1 MGCLFLSGVPLDHE
15 EGSLLGGAS
24 SGESSI
30 SKNPPAKS
38 MTNSV
43 LKACAAATVMTTPVL
58 AELFIYEPFGYMP
71 TTEANDGRFFGDSS
85 QPYDTGLGLGAWS
98 HRDAGGNGTPNG
110 TAPNN
115 EGDIADEG
123 VSFID
128 DAGNELPVAGN
139 AYERRLRVGQVAASA
154 PIDPAATTGLTAD
167 NSTMWMSFLFQ
178 DFGFSG
184 PDFGIGLHSEK
195 MVSDDNQGLESPGHG
210 VGFGIVATGGQ
221 SRNIRT
227 AVYENST
234 AASRLAAESTPTF
247 NGPAGSDVFLLAL
260 KVNWNPEGTP
270 DEIYAFI
277 INDITTEPEEDDAMV
292 MDTFDFDLATQQS
305 LDVLN
310 FSDTQVGYVDEIRVG
325 TSFDAVMGRVAEKS
339 SPQLSVG
346 VSGGNLQISWN
357 SNPGSYYVLW
367 SSASLDAD
375 LSQWESVNVPG
386 SVEVDGVFQI
396 PHSAPRNQHVIARP
410 ADTARFYR
418 FEELPLPPR
427 TVFMDDFEDGGA
439 GWNAGF
445 DSVDVEQNTLWGR
458 GAPLVG
464 PPSAFS
470 GSACFGTN
478 LDSNYGVNS
487 ASWLRSP
494 VIDLTGDARATL
506 SFQQWVE
513 IDPFDDLDGG
523 SVRVLDATSLEEL
536 AVLTPPSI
544 NGLDLLEW
552 QVQSFEFPENAV
564 GREVVIEFLF
574 ISDGDNVLDS
584 PGWFIDDVMVTAPSS

>member
-1 MGCLFLSGVPLDHE
+1 MKPILN
-15 EGSLLGGAS
+15 A
-24 SGESSI
+24 
-30 SKNPPAKS
+30 
-38 MTNSV
+38 V
-43 LKACAAATVMTTPVL
+43 LMACATATVMTTPVL
-58 AELFIYEPFGYMP
+58 AELFIYEPFDYMP

-195 MVSDDNQGLESPGHG
+195 MVSDDNQGLESPGYG
-210 VGFGIVATGGQ
+210 VGFGIVSSGGQ

-234 AASRLAAESTPTF
+234 GASRLAAEPTPTF
-247 NGPAGSDVFLLAL
+247 NGPAGSEVFLLAL
-260 KVNWNPEGTP
+260 KVNWNPAGTP

-277 INDITTEPEEDDAMV
+277 INDITTEPDEGDAMV
-292 MDTFDFDLATQQS
+292 MDTFDFDQTIQQS

-310 FSDTQVGYVDEIRVG
+310 FSDTQVGYVDEVRVG
-325 TSFDAVMGRVAEKS
+325 TSFDAVMGRIEEKS

-346 VSGGNLQISWN
+346 VSGEDLQIGWD

-367 SSASLDAD
+367 SSADLDAD

-396 PHSAPRNQHVIARP
+396 PHSAPRNQHIIARP
-410 ADTARFYR
+410 ADATRFYR
-418 FEELPLPPR
+418 YEELPLPPR

-445 DSVDVEQNTLWGR
+445 DAVDVEQNTLWER
-458 GAPLVG
+458 GAPLAG
-464 PPSAFS
+464 PPSAYS

-478 LDSNYGVNS
+478 LDANYGLNS
-487 ASWLRSP
+487 ATWLRSP

-513 IDPFDDLDGG
+513 IDPFEDLDGG
-523 SVRVLDATSLEEL
+523 SVRVLDAASLEEL
-536 AVLTPPSI
+536 AVLTPSSI
-544 NGLDLLEW
+544 NGLDRLEW
-552 QVQSFEFPENAV
+552 QMQSLEFPEDAV
-564 GREVVIEFLF
+564 GKEVILEFLF
-574 ISDGDNVLDS
+574 VSDGDNVLDS
-584 PGWFIDDVMVTAPSS
+584 SGWFIDDVMVTVPSS